1 MMPRAAAM
9 TTPHA
14 TRIGRRLQRLDERLA
29 GRAVLLRSPALDGLL
44 VPITRAASYSRL
56 WLAIAAGLATC
67 GGRDGRAAA
76 TRGVLAIAIASAVAN
91 GPAKLLASRR
101 RPSQSSL
108 PPLIA
113 VPRSTSFPSGHSA
126 SAFAFATG
134 AGRELPAAAP
144 ALGLLAFAVAYS
156 RVHTGVHYPG
166 DVLAGVAIGIGAG
179 LLAARLPLESLPAAS
194 SGRFT

>member
-1 MMPRAAAM
+1 MPR
-9 TTPHA
+9 A

-29 GRAVLLRSPALDGLL
+29 GRAVRLRSPALDGVL

-56 WLAIAAGLATC
+56 WLAIAAGLAAC
-67 GGRDGRAAA
+67 GGRDGRAGAI
-76 TRGVLAIAIASAVAN
+76 RGVLAIAIASAVAN
-91 GPAKLLASRR
+91 GPAKLLVGRR
-101 RPSQSSL
+101 RPSQPSS

-134 AGRELPAAAP
+134 VGRELPAAAP
-144 ALGLLAFAVAYS
+144 GLAFLAVAVAYS
-156 RVHTGVHYPG
+156 RVHTGVHYPS

-179 LLAARLPLESLPAAS
+179 LLAARVPLESLPPS
-194 SGRFT
+194 LRGRLT

>member
-1 MMPRAAAM
+1 MTMPR
-9 TTPHA
+9 A
-14 TRIGRRLQRLDERLA
+14 TRIGSRLQRLDELLA
-29 GRAVLLRSPALDGLL
+29 GRAMRLRSPGFDSVL

-56 WLAIAAGLATC
+56 WLAIAAGLAAC
-67 GGRDGRAAA
+67 GDRDGRAAA

-91 GPAKLLASRR
+91 GPAKLLVGRR
-101 RPSQSSL
+101 RPSHPSL

-144 ALGLLAFAVAYS
+144 ALAFLAVAVAYS
-156 RVHTGVHYPG
+156 RVHTGVHYPS
-166 DVLAGVAIGIGAG
+166 DVLAGVAIGIGSG
-179 LLAARLPLESLPAAS
+179 LLAARVPLESLLTVS
-194 SGRFT
+194 SGRVISSG